1 MATYLLCADHAFG
14 DVVPAGTVVSDQPG
28 TPGAVQIP
36 GGWIPTPYCDPLDAG
51 AVANMYAAGVQLPGG
66 SVMLK
71 IVPKCR
77 WVPNPN
83 ADGGPTN
90 PYREYILSGP
100 LAAGL
105 AFQQLTAPRGQY
117 P

>member
-1 MATYLLCADHAFG
+1 
-14 DVVPAGTVVSDQPG
+14 
-28 TPGAVQIP
+28 
-36 GGWIPTPYCDPLDAG
+36 
-51 AVANMYAAGVQLPGG
+51 MYAAGVQLPGG
-66 SVMLK
+66 SVPLK

-77 WVPNPN
+77 WIVNPT
-83 ADGGPTN
+83 ATGGPSN
-90 PYREYILSGP
+90 PCREFILSGP

>member
-14 DVVPAGTVVSDQPG
+14 SVIPAGTVVSDQPG
-28 TPGAVQIP
+28 AQQIP
-36 GGWIPTPYCDPLDAG
+36 PNWVPTPYADPLDAG
-51 AVANMYAAGVQLPGG
+51 AVANVYAAGVQLPGG
-66 SVMLK
+66 SVPLK

-77 WVPNPN
+77 WIPNPN
-83 ADGGPTN
+83 ATGGPTN
-90 PYREYILSGP
+90 PYREFILSGP

-105 AFQQLTAPRGQY
+105 AFQQLTGTRGQY